1 MKKKFILSIFFMML
15 ISGCSGLKDELSLKK
30 KKSVDEFLIEK
41 KNPLVLPP
49 DFKTLPKPKEKN
61 SDDIKKNNDL
71 DLNSILDSDDN
82 NEISN
87 LPQSDDIEKSI
98 SNILKDK

>member
-41 KNPLVLPP
+41 K
-49 DFKTLPKPKEKN
+49 
-61 SDDIKKNNDL
+61 IH
-71 DLNSILDSDDN
+71 
-82 NEISN
+82 
-87 LPQSDDIEKSI
+87 
-98 SNILKDK
+98 